1 MTYRIYIVSLFLLT
15 PLLSGCFSESY
26 DECILKNV
34 KPGLSDEGVLY
45 VQAACLNKT
54 ASQASDKPCSKRALS
69 AEELSKLSKTAQVY
83 PDSRLLEISVYNGNK
98 ELFISSVTVEL
109 IKKNG
114 DSQRYMLSNTDI
126 SPLSDKK
133 LAKSIPSVDPTTIA
147 KAIIV
152 DAETCK

>member
-1 MTYRIYIVSLFLLT
+1 MAYRIYILSFLI

-26 DECILKNV
+26 DDCILKNV

-45 VQAACLNKT
+45 VRAACLSKT
-54 ASQASDKPCSKRALS
+54 SSQTSDKPCLKRVLS
-69 AEELSKLSKTAQVY
+69 TEELSKLSKTAQVY
-83 PDSRLLEISVYNGNK
+83 SDLRILEISVYNGNK

-109 IKKNG
+109 IKKSG
-114 DSQRYMLSNTDI
+114 GSQRYLLSNSDI

-133 LAKSIPSVDPTTIA
+133 LTKSIPSVDPTTIA
-147 KAIIV
+147 EAIIV